1 MAWQIGV
8 DVGGT
13 FTDLLALDPERGG
26 FRVAKVPSSPED
38 QSVGFIAGLAVLE
51 TDLAAVAALVHGT
64 TVATNAVLERKGA
77 RCGLITTAGFRDVL
91 ELGRRT
97 RPNPYGMTGSFE
109 ALIPHD
115 LRAEV
120 PERIDAAGR
129 VLTPLDEAAVRQEV
143 HRLRERGA
151 EALVIYFIHAYA
163 NPAHE
168 QRCGEIA
175 REIWPNRFETLGSDI
190 LRKVREFERG
200 STAALNGYVQPIVSR
215 RSSSS
220 RPYSWTIASVIT
232 VPSRVMRSPSHLG
245 TRPPWSGRSA
255 LPARCAIRVH
265 LSLGPLVLCRAGA
278 RSQPR
283 RQREAARRRR
293 PQAFHQN
300 WRQ

>member
-13 FTDLLALDPERGG
+13 FTDLLALDAERGI
-26 FRVAKVPSSPED
+26 FRVAKVPSTPED

-51 TDLAAVAALVHGT
+51 TDLAAVIALVHGT

-109 ALIPHD
+109 ALIPRD

-129 VLTPLDEAAVRQEV
+129 VLIPLDEAAVRQEV

-151 EALVIYFIHAYA
+151 EALVIHFIHAYA

-175 REIWPNRFETLGSDI
+175 REIWPNRFVSLGSDI
-190 LRKVREFERG
+190 LREVREFERG

-215 RSSSS
+215 YLGRLSQNLRGSGL
-220 RPYSWTIASVIT
+220 RNQLLVI
-232 VPSRVMRSPSHLG
+232 PENGGMMAEC
-245 TRPPWSGRSA
+245 SA
-255 LPARCAIRVH
+255 VTFA
-265 LSLGPLVLCRAGA
+265 VLYAMPG
-278 RSQPR
+278 
-283 RQREAARRRR
+283 
-293 PQAFHQN
+293 
-300 WRQ
+300 